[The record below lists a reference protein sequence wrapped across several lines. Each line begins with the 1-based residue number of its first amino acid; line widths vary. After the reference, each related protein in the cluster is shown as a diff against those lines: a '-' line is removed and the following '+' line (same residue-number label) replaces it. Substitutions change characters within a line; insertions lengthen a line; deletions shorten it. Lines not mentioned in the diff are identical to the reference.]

1 MLNKD
6 IILDFLKSHFSEL
19 QSQYHVSDIG
29 LVGSFARDEQ
39 TEDSDIDL
47 IIEFEPG
54 TDKIYDLKLSL
65 KQYLQD
71 NFDRDIDICRK
82 KYLKPYIKEYLEK
95 EAIYV

>member
-6 IILDFLKSHFSEL
+6 IILAFLKSHFSEL
-19 QSQYHVSDIG
+19 RNKYHVSDIG